1 MAVRLTWNEQAGT
14 SSYLV
19 GVYLRETR
27 RKNKD
32 GSVVS
37 YLQLAHNERHPETG
51 SPVARVIHNFGR
63 ADQLDREAL
72 RRLVASISRFLEPHE
87 AASVGAGLEEVEV
100 VDARRC
106 GGAYALD
113 ALFARLGISAA
124 LRTAAQGRRL
134 DAELVERVCFAL
146 TAQRALDVERHAIPH
161 PGRQTIPHPVSC
173 VSSTLSD
180 LPSQASRPVPAAS

>member
-1 MAVRLTWNEQAGT
+1 M
-14 SSYLV
+14 
-19 GVYLRETR
+19 YLRETR

-37 YLQLAHNERHPETG
+37 YLQLAHNERHPVSG

-72 RRLVASISRFLEPHE
+72 RRLVASISRFLEP
-87 AASVGAGLEEVEV
+87 AAAVSTGSGLEEVEV

-106 GGAYALD
+106 GGAYVLD
-113 ALFARLGISAA
+113 ALFARLGIGDA

-146 TAQRALDVERHAIPH
+146 TAQRALE
-161 PGRQTIPHPVSC
+161 PGS
-173 VSSTLSD
+173 
-180 LPSQASRPVPAAS
+180 